1 MTKKKDIEILLEKYF
16 EGTTSGQ
23 EEQILRTY
31 FTGSEVSEDLAVYQ
45 PIFSYLDAEIKNCST
60 AKPHPRYISL
70 KRFAW
75 SAVAAIFLLMLGFT
89 AYYRFNNTTGDGSYV
104 IINGEKF
111 SDVRLAQQQAQK
123 AFEDVSFSKDEIT
136 DNLIPE
142 DMKEGLE

>member
-31 FTGSEVSEDLAVYQ
+31 FTGSEVSEDLAVYR

-70 KRFAW
+70 KRFTW
-75 SAVAAIFLLMLGFT
+75 PAVAAIFLLMLGFT
-89 AYYRFNNTTGDGSYV
+89 AYYRFYNTTGDGSYV

>member
-31 FTGSEVSEDLAVYQ
+31 FTGSEVSEDLAVYR

-70 KRFAW
+70 KHFAW
-75 SAVAAIFLLMLGFT
+75 SAVATIFLLMLVFT
-89 AYYRFNNTTGDGSYV
+89 AYYRFYNTTGDGSYV

-111 SDVRLAQQQAQK
+111 SDVR
-123 AFEDVSFSKDEIT
+123 
-136 DNLIPE
+136 
-142 DMKEGLE
+142 